1 MLNHIIVGSV
11 LIVDVTINAVLE
23 NKAKTNSHQTW
34 TPKRS
39 PGNIIAIFVPK
50 DKASIALT
58 LLQ

>member
-11 LIVDVTINAVLE
+11 LIVDVTIKAVLE
-23 NKAKTNSHQTW
+23 SKAKIYNHQNW

-50 DKASIALT
+50 DKASIVLT
-58 LLQ
+58 LFQ